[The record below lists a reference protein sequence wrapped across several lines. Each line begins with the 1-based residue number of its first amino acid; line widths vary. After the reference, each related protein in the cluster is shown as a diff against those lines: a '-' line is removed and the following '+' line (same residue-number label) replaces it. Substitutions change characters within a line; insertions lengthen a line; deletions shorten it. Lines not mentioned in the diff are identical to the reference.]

1 MTAFAKHARNPRVYF
16 VGRSEQA
23 ADRIVAEC
31 KKLNPGGEY
40 IFIKADVSLMANVDE
55 VCKEIKSKETSINVL
70 FQSQGSF
77 SLGTETS
84 EGLPTILAL
93 GFASRMRFIHNL
105 LPLIQRS
112 TSLKRVVNVLAGT
125 KEGAI
130 DESDWEGRNITGS
143 PLKGRG
149 QACAMTTLTLE
160 ILSKRAPDVSF
171 IHDFPGLVKSN
182 IGREAK
188 GFGMKLFLGI
198 SSLLAPFIAVP
209 TEESGER
216 HVFLMASAKYPP
228 ASNQRSSGVPL
239 GEGVEVARGT
249 DGKAGSGVYS
259 VDWDGESASPKV
271 EELLANLRT
280 DGVAERLQKR
290 FEHIIA

>member
-1 MTAFAKHARNPRVYF
+1 MTAFAKHAHNPKVYF
-16 VGRSEQA
+16 VGRSEEA

-143 PLKGRG
+143 PLKGR
-149 QACAMTTLTLE
+149 
-160 ILSKRAPDVSF
+160 DVSF

-228 ASNQRSSGVPL
+228 ASDQRSSGVPL

-259 VDWDGESASPKV
+259 IDWDGESASPKV
-271 EELLANLRT
+271 EELLAKLRT